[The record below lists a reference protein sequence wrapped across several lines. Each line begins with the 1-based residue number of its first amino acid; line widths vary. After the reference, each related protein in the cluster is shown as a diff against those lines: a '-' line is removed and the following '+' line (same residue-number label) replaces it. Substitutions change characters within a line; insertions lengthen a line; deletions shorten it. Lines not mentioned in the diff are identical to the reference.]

1 MHAINLNK
9 TTFFRGIIN
18 FFGTSNTDKQLL
30 IDLQRFSN
38 EYKLKNYTYI
48 TMMFIFD
55 SGINLIELENYG
67 GNDFDV
73 DLALA
78 FN

>member
-9 TTFFRGIIN
+9 TTFFSEIIN

-30 IDLQRFSN
+30 IDLQPFSN
-38 EYKLKNYTYI
+38 KYKLKKYTFV

>member
-1 MHAINLNK
+1 
-9 TTFFRGIIN
+9 
-18 FFGTSNTDKQLL
+18 
-30 IDLQRFSN
+30 
-38 EYKLKNYTYI
+38 
-48 TMMFIFD
+48 MMFIFD

-73 DLALA
+73 DLTLA

>member
-9 TTFFRGIIN
+9 TIYLGDIIN
-18 FFGTSNTDKQLL
+18 FFGTSNNDKKLL
-30 IDLQRFSN
+30 IEIRRFSN
-38 EYKLKNYTYI
+38 KCKFNNYTYI

-55 SGINLIELENYG
+55 SGINLIELENYR